1 MGESDYAKART
12 RGKLHRF
19 IGGMLRRCNSLTLLV
34 EVNNGRVFATHQ
46 HIGVEQIR
54 LACIVGSINRARDFD
69 RNFNPVSNA
78 TYERWERI
86 NKAFLDDVVLPPVE
100 LQKVGDTYFV
110 RDGHHRI
117 SVARFHGAE
126 YIDAEVIDSICPIEA
141 AA

>member
-19 IGGMLRRCNSLTLLV
+19 IGGMLRRCNTLTSLV
-34 EVNNGRVFATHQ
+34 EVNNGRVFATRQ
-46 HIGVEQIR
+46 HDSVEQIR

-69 RNFNPVSNA
+69 RNFNPLSKA
-78 TYERWERI
+78 THERWERI
-86 NKAFLDDVVLPPVE
+86 NRAFLDDVALPPVE

-117 SVARFHGAE
+117 
-126 YIDAEVIDSICPIEA
+126 
-141 AA
+141 